1 MSGTG
6 TGTGTG
12 TGSTDGL
19 SEDAA
24 RSGTVALVG
33 RPNAGKSTLLNAFIG
48 DKVAIV
54 SDKPQT
60 TRNRIIG
67 ILTEERGQAVFFDL
81 PGVHK
86 PLHKMNTRMMKEV
99 QSALEEVDVVLHL
112 VDSSEPWGG
121 GEEYLFALLE
131 SIRPRVVGVLTKIDL
146 LRAKTDLLPLME
158 RYVESRPETPLVPIS
173 AIKGDGLEEL
183 LGELFKGLPTG
194 PSFYPTDLTTTQ
206 TERFF
211 VAEVVRE
218 KLLERTRNELPYQE
232 SEGHRHR
239 QGGAHDSRHRP
250 GGPSGA
256 GAGAWHRYLPRAT
269 GQGPSPLAGRSPRPP
284 RDGTG
289 HCRSLGDHRRRF
301 GDRPLRFRIS
311 NFEFRIYPREESFW
325 ELETSHPR
333 LEDLGQRDGR

>member
-1 MSGTG
+1 MAGSGKTPPIPVG
-6 TGTGTG
+6 GE
-12 TGSTDGL
+12 L
-19 SEDAA
+19 C
-24 RSGTVALVG
+24 SGTVALVG
-33 RPNAGKSTLLNAFIG
+33 RPNAGKSTLLNALIG

-112 VDSSEPWGG
+112 LDSSESWGG
-121 GEEYLFALLE
+121 GEEYLFELLE

-146 LRAKTDLLPLME
+146 LRAKTDLLPLIE
-158 RYVESRPETPLVPIS
+158 RYVERRPDTSVVPIS

-183 LGELFKGLPTG
+183 LGELFTGLPTG
-194 PSFYPTDLTTTQ
+194 PSFYPAELTTTQ

-218 KLLERTRNELPYQE
+218 KLLERTRNELPYTTGVIVDLFDE
-232 SEGHRHR
+232 SGNVLHIEAMIYVERKSQKGIVIGK
-239 QGGAHDSRHRP
+239 GGRMIRDVGQAAREELERVLGTKIYLGLRVKVHPRWRDDPRVLREMEP
-250 GGPSGA
+250 GTA
-256 GAGAWHRYLPRAT
+256 
-269 GQGPSPLAGRSPRPP
+269 
-284 RDGTG
+284 D
-289 HCRSLGDHRRRF
+289 LGDF
-301 GDRPLRFRIS
+301 QELVTD
-311 NFEFRIYPREESFW
+311 NEE
-325 ELETSHPR
+325 
-333 LEDLGQRDGR
+333 

>member
-1 MSGTG
+1 MTLTDSGKG
-6 TGTGTG
+6 NQKPAQ
-12 TGSTDGL
+12 SLDDGGP
-19 SEDAA
+19 

-121 GEEYLFALLE
+121 GEEYLFELLE
-131 SIRPRVVGVLTKIDL
+131 SVRPRVVGVLTKIDL
-146 LRAKTDLLPLME
+146 LRTKSDLLPLME
-158 RYVESRPETPLVPIS
+158 RYVARRPDTPLVPVS

-183 LGELFKGLPTG
+183 SGELFGALPSG
-194 PSFYPTDLTTTQ
+194 PPFYPADITTTQ

-218 KLLERTRNELPYQE
+218 KLLERTRDELPYTTGVITDLFDE
-232 SEGHRHR
+232 SGRVLHLEAVIYVERKSQKGIVIGK
-239 QGGAHDSRHRP
+239 GGRMI
-250 GGPSGA
+250 
-256 GAGAWHRYLPRAT
+256 RAV
-269 GQGPSPLAGRSPRPP
+269 GQAA
-284 RDGTG
+284 
-289 HCRSLGDHRRRF
+289 
-301 GDRPLRFRIS
+301 
-311 NFEFRIYPREESFW
+311 REE
-325 ELETSHPR
+325 LERVLGTKIYLGLRVKVHSRWRDDARVLREMEPGTA
-333 LEDLGQRDGR
+333 DLSDINDISSEPGS